1 MKTSQSD
8 SKVALVMLLGYASGD
23 PRPRRFIDLLINQ
36 GYTVDI
42 VSYLPKTQL
51 PVRNI
56 FEIKKPQTRLEL
68 LKFRVFSYLK
78 RILSVFGAVG
88 FINDMLNN
96 LVFGLIGLGKTIK
109 EYKYNLI
116 VVEDIFFLPLATKHR
131 NDARIIFDAR
141 EYYPLQNEER
151 FLWRKLE
158 QPDRIRLCRTYLQ
171 KCDYVITVSPG
182 LAKRY
187 DAEFGTKCI
196 VLRSVP
202 FYKERPV
209 RPTKIDKIKIV
220 HHGIANP
227 NRKLEQMIDVVKR
240 LDDRF
245 SFDMYLAGSQSYID
259 SLKIHAESI
268 SAVRIL
274 DPVPY
279 HDLDAMLASGY
290 DIGFFYNDP
299 TTFNLRHSLPNKL
312 FEFIQAR
319 LAVAIGPSP
328 DMSEIVS
335 EFGCGVIASEFSVE
349 LMAESLNRLTSDDI
363 DTMKKNADAA
373 ARILNYELES
383 LRFLEILKKIEKYG

>member
-23 PRPRRFIDLLINQ
+23 PRPRRFIDLLISQ

-56 FEIKKPQTRLEL
+56 FEIKRPNTHWEL
-68 LKFRVFSYLK
+68 WKFRVFSYVK

-88 FINDMLNN
+88 FINDKLND
-96 LVFGLIGLGKTIK
+96 LVFGLTGLGKIIK

-116 VVEDIFFLPLATKHR
+116 VVEDIFLLPLATKNR
-131 NDARIIFDAR
+131 NDAKIIFDAR

-158 QPDRIRLCRTYLQ
+158 QPDRIRLCRTYLP

-202 FYKERPV
+202 FYNERPV
-209 RPTKIDKIKIV
+209 RPTRTDKIKIV
-220 HHGIANP
+220 HHGMANP

-245 SFDMYLAGSQSYID
+245 SFDMYLAGTQSYID
-259 SLKIHAESI
+259 SLKLQAEST

-279 HDLDAMLASGY
+279 NELDAMLASDY

-299 TTFNLRHSLPNKL
+299 STFNLRHALPNKL

-328 DMSEIVS
+328 DMAEVVKS
-335 EFGCGVIASEFSVE
+335 FDCGVVSAEFSTIS
-349 LMAESLNRLTSDDI
+349 MAHALNQLTSEQI
-363 DTMKKNADAA
+363 DEMKKNADKA
-373 ARILNYELES
+373 ARVLNYELES
-383 LRFLEILKKIEKYG
+383 LKFVEILNSLALHE